1 MLSSSGMVACVSGV
15 RRTCLPWDS
24 RCCHLCVSGSVAHL
38 GSLVTPPG
46 PLDPCEEDGF
56 GCSVGLTCGYHLGPQ
71 PLQDVSPPLVKQ
83 TGTLTL
89 PGKRGQAWKERGPF
103 SSLCKWSMTSVAPPK
118 TQTDPF
124 SSWLQGSGRWR
135 EPSRRRCG
143 CCSRRW
149 PSFWGTS
156 LMKGSGAPPR
166 WDPATSAHSS
176 CGEVQHRKPWDLR
189 SHPPVA
195 QPSPTVPVLE
205 AYNLGA
211 PWWHS
216 GFRTQW

>member
-1 MLSSSGMVACVSGV
+1 MQCGADLWV
-15 RRTCLPWDS
+15 
-24 RCCHLCVSGSVAHL
+24 
-38 GSLVTPPG
+38 PPG
-46 PLDPCEEDGF
+46 ASASA
-56 GCSVGLTCGYHLGPQ
+56 GCV
-71 PLQDVSPPLVKQ
+71 PPLVKQ

-189 SHPPVA
+189 SHPPVVGSASVRSIYSGSSLVA
-195 QPSPTVPVLE
+195 QGATCGWLVQDPVVIVT
-205 AYNLGA
+205 AVV
-211 PWWHS
+211 WV
-216 GFRTQW
+216 